1 MLKLYSDEIFQICDK
16 AFIISHDTIYGG
28 TVIGT
33 SVTMNELTIQLDAP
47 IYGTMTVYRKNA
59 FHDELTARSAL
70 YARNHQRFMAYK
82 EEIKTLDDLLAF
94 PMTHILTGE
103 DMDEQARQAYTV
115 RAEELGHPLFPA
127 NTDDADLLR
136 HAISQNNKPLD
147 TSHIV

>member
-1 MLKLYSDEIFQICDK
+1 MLKLYSNELFHINDK
-16 AFIISHDTIYGG
+16 AFVISHDTIYEA

-33 SVTMNELTIQLDAP
+33 SADMRTLTVQLAAP
-47 IYGTMTVYRKNA
+47 VYGTMTVYSKNA

-70 YARNHQRFMAYK
+70 YARHHQQFMKYK

-94 PMTHILTGE
+94 PMNHIIAGE

-136 HAISQNNKPLD
+136 HAIGHK
-147 TSHIV
+147 